1 MIKARAT
8 IQNDGQI
15 HQGDIYRDI
24 DYIEYAD
31 IIDGQ
36 INISKIRYQYV
47 MVISQEC
54 DLSQDYNERNNERQ
68 KHDKLLQSIMVIPMF
83 NYEQFKM
90 GSHFSNFGYAMLNIY
105 QKKDSTASKNLMNNE
120 VPRFHYIEMN
130 DDISVIPSVMDFKRF
145 FTADINYMYRK
156 QKTNYVC
163 SVEPIFRE
171 RISQRFANYLSRIG
185 LPDGE
190 QTI

>member
-54 DLSQDYNERNNERQ
+54 DLAQDYNERNNERQ

-145 FTADINYMYRK
+145 FTADIN
-156 QKTNYVC
+156 
-163 SVEPIFRE
+163 
-171 RISQRFANYLSRIG
+171 
-185 LPDGE
+185 
-190 QTI
+190 